1 MLTREGC
8 QERRQRLWNHLP
20 EETQWVLV
28 ADPRHVYYL
37 SGFLVQP
44 LSFSVG
50 ERGWL
55 LLERNGP
62 ATLLADNFTRRS
74 AVAPPHVDAEELE
87 TWYDHR
93 HSVVNRDH
101 ALLASLKR
109 VAGRLLDRP
118 GIIEEEALPLHA
130 SGYLPDAV
138 GEFAL
143 RASAPGES
151 MPGESLPGEFELDE
165 SFQPEQWHT
174 LGSVLRRLRRNKH
187 ADEVATLERAMRA
200 CAAGHA
206 AALTTVAPG
215 VTEFEVYQAIQA
227 AVLAEARH
235 PVQIYGDFRSTNRE
249 TPKRGGAP
257 TEQVLAEGDLL
268 LLDYS
273 VIVDGYRSD
282 FTNTISAGPP
292 GPEVR
297 RMFDACH
304 AALQAGAAA
313 LCPGARAVDIYETV
327 AAPLRQSGWGDTF
340 THHAGHGLGL
350 GHPEPPI
357 LVAESTDLLEL
368 GDVVTLEPGL
378 YVPGVGGIR
387 LEHNYL
393 ITETGSRRLSP
404 HELRL
409 TPR

>member
-8 QERRQRLWNHLP
+8 QERRQRLWNLLP

-28 ADPRHVYYL
+28 ADPRHVHYL

-74 AVAPPHVDAEELE
+74 AIAPPHVDAEELE

-93 HSVVNRDH
+93 HSVINRDH
-101 ALLASLKR
+101 ALLAALKR

-143 RASAPGES
+143 REPAPGSTGQGES
-151 MPGESLPGEFELDE
+151 EPEESLPA
-165 SFQPEQWHT
+165 EQWHT

-206 AALTTVAPG
+206 AALATVAPG
-215 VTEFEVYQAIQA
+215 VTEFEVYQAIHA
-227 AVLAEARH
+227 AVLAEARQ

-257 TEQVLAEGDLL
+257 TDQVLAAGDLL

-292 GPEVR
+292 SAEVQR
-297 RMFDACH
+297 LFHACH
-304 AALQAGAAA
+304 EALQAGAAA
-313 LCPGARAVDIYETV
+313 LRPGARAVEIYETV

-350 GHPEPPI
+350 GHPEAPI
-357 LVAESTDLLEL
+357 LVAESTDVLEV

-378 YVPGVGGIR
+378 YVPGIGGIR

-393 ITETGSRRLSP
+393 ITETGSRCLSP

-409 TPR
+409 TAN

>member
-1 MLTREGC
+1 MLTLEGC
-8 QERRQRLWNHLP
+8 RERRQRLWDQLP
-20 EETQWVLV
+20 DDTQWVLV

-74 AVAPPHVDAEELE
+74 AIAPPHVDAEELE

-109 VAGRLLDRP
+109 VAGGLLDRP

-138 GEFAL
+138 GEF
-143 RASAPGES
+143 EHH
-151 MPGESLPGEFELDE
+151 
-165 SFQPEQWHT
+165 EQWHT
-174 LGSVLRRLRRNKH
+174 LGNLLRRLRRNKH

-206 AALTTVAPG
+206 AALATVAPG
-215 VTEFEVYQAIQA
+215 VTEFEVYQAIHA
-227 AVLAEARH
+227 AVLAETRH

-257 TEQVLAEGDLL
+257 TDQVLAAGDLL

-282 FTNTISAGPP
+282 FTNTVSAGPP
-292 GPEVR
+292 GPEVQR
-297 RMFDACH
+297 LFQACH
-304 AALQAGAAA
+304 EALQAGAAA
-313 LCPGARAVDIYETV
+313 LRPGVRAVDIYETV
-327 AAPLRQSGWGDTF
+327 ATPLRQSGWGDTF

-357 LVAESTDLLEL
+357 LVAESTDVLET

-393 ITETGSRRLSP
+393 ITPTGARCLSP

-409 TPR
+409 TAG

>member
-1 MLTREGC
+1 MLTLEGC
-8 QERRQRLWNHLP
+8 QERRQRLWAQLP
-20 EETQWVLV
+20 EETQWVLL
-28 ADPRHVYYL
+28 ADPRHVYYF

-55 LLERNGP
+55 LLEREGP
-62 ATLLADNFTRRS
+62 TTLLADNFTRRS

-93 HSVVNRDH
+93 NSVINRDH
-101 ALLASLKR
+101 ALLAALKR

-118 GIIEEEALPLHA
+118 GIVEEEWLPLHA

-138 GEFAL
+138 GEFEHD
-143 RASAPGES
+143 G
-151 MPGESLPGEFELDE
+151 
-165 SFQPEQWHT
+165 QWCT
-174 LGSVLRRLRRNKH
+174 LGNLVRRLRRNKH
-187 ADEVATLERAMRA
+187 ADEIATLEQAMRA
-200 CAAGHA
+200 CAGGHA
-206 AALTTVAPG
+206 AALATVAPG
-215 VTEFEVYQAIQA
+215 VTEFEVYQAIHA
-227 AVLAEARH
+227 AVLAEARQ

-257 TEQVLAEGDLL
+257 TGQVLSAGDLL

-282 FTNTISAGPP
+282 FTNTVSAGPP
-292 GPEVR
+292 SPEVQR
-297 RMFDACH
+297 VFDACH

-313 LCPGARAVDIYETV
+313 LRAGVRAVDIYETV

-340 THHAGHGLGL
+340 THHAGHGLGM

-357 LVAESTDLLEL
+357 LVSQSTDVLEA

-393 ITETGSRRLSP
+393 ITPTGSRCLSP

-409 TPR
+409 TPG